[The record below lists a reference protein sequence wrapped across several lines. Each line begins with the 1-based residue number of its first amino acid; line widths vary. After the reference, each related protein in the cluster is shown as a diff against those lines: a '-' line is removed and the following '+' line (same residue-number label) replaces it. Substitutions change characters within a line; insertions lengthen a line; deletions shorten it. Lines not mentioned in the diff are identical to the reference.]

1 MEESNGKIP
10 GRGQAIASLV
20 LGIISIVFVWFGY
33 STLVGLACGIVGVF
47 MAAGAKKRGYTGGM
61 RTAGF
66 VCSLVGTIL
75 CALVF
80 AACIACIAC
89 VAAGGIWS
97 GAMDMPEFSG
107 FYNEIYPYLAGVTA
121 GLLL

>member
-1 MEESNGKIP
+1 MEENHGTVP

-20 LGIISIVFVWFGY
+20 LGIFSILLVWFGL
-33 STLVGLACGIVGVF
+33 STIPGLVCGIVGVF

-66 VCSLVGTIL
+66 VCSLVGAIL

-80 AACIACIAC
+80 VACIAC
-89 VAAGGIWS
+89 VACLTTS
-97 GAMDMPEFSG
+97 GVMDQVMRSPEFAE
-107 FYNEIYPYLAGVTA
+107 FYSDIYPYLTGVTA
-121 GLLL
+121 GLLP